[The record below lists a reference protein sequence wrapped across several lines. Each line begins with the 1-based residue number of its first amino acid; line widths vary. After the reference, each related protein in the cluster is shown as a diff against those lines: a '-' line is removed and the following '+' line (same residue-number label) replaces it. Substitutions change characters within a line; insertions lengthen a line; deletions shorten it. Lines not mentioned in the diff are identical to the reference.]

1 MSKNV
6 KYISSDHFGAPV
18 MKGDRWGYCVEMLRI
33 CLCEG
38 FNERT
43 DVTDIEVI
51 DLKNIKITFQTAH
64 NYAIH
69 QTIAMS
75 GTTLI
80 ELNDEFFIT
89 KVDGLSI
96 YVKPYNSIANI
107 VGQVLFGL
115 STVKTKVAPL
125 GFIEKFRDNNKSA
138 FTTDEQEAF
147 FVIDDNQPA
156 GWWNTGNS
164 PIIAPIVYMTDN
176 LIDINTPGRYIA
188 PYDIANPTWYS
199 AREYTDT
206 VVKMG
211 LANFISYL
219 AVTTNTG
226 NNAIDRVKPLKY
238 TIIGNGRIFYFI
250 PIMVSSNDYNSFN
263 GGCLYGFGKI
273 NNDSKNSSNLPYIL
287 MSTGNCNLS
296 YKEPARTYA
305 PYKGFPITN
314 AKSNNTSSMKT
325 GTFAHHI
332 LKIKNSTRSPIFGPN
347 PILQSNNINVNLIPG
362 RATTHKYP
370 DPLTYKYYI
379 SPIHVNDGASSYLGK
394 LSGLLWTYNTDGNIH
409 KNNIVL
415 KYKTNNDD
423 KYLYVHNASY
433 ESQTNTASTLAQYI
447 YNISLDNADWFNYD

>member
-96 YVKPYNSIANI
+96 YVKPYNDIANI

-138 FTTDEQEAF
+138 FTTDEEEAF

-156 GWWNTGNS
+156 GWWNGTGNS
-164 PIIAPIVYMTDN
+164 PIITPIVYMTDN

-219 AVTTNTG
+219 VVTNNTG
-226 NNAIDRVKPLKY
+226 NNAIARVKPLKY
-238 TIIGNGRIFYFI
+238 TIIGNGRIFYF
-250 PIMVSSNDYNSFN
+250 
-263 GGCLYGFGKI
+263 
-273 NNDSKNSSNLPYIL
+273 
-287 MSTGNCNLS
+287 
-296 YKEPARTYA
+296 
-305 PYKGFPITN
+305 
-314 AKSNNTSSMKT
+314 
-325 GTFAHHI
+325 
-332 LKIKNSTRSPIFGPN
+332 
-347 PILQSNNINVNLIPG
+347 
-362 RATTHKYP
+362 
-370 DPLTYKYYI
+370 
-379 SPIHVNDGASSYLGK
+379 
-394 LSGLLWTYNTDGNIH
+394 
-409 KNNIVL
+409 
-415 KYKTNNDD
+415 
-423 KYLYVHNASY
+423 
-433 ESQTNTASTLAQYI
+433 
-447 YNISLDNADWFNYD
+447 